1 MLNIEKIAKKIQKAI
16 ENSRVLI
23 FDAVNN
29 EDIIKISKAVIHSN
43 INIIT
48 VDPGP
53 FTLYYSR
60 ELQKKN
66 HLEKKRLMVI
76 VSVTATTKKQI
87 EYILQEEDILFLA

>member
-1 MLNIEKIAKKIQKAI
+1 MYKRQIEEIAKKIQKAI
-16 ENSRVLI
+16 KNSRVLI

-43 INIIT
+43 INIVT

-60 ELQKKN
+60 DVY
-66 HLEKKRLMVI
+66 KRQML
-76 VSVTATTKKQI
+76 
-87 EYILQEEDILFLA
+87 